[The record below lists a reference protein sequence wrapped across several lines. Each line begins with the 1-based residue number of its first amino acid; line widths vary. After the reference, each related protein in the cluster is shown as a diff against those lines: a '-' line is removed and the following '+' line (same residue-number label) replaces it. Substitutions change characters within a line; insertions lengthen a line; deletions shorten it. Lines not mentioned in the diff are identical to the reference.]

1 MSPGSAEGS
10 LPRKSLLAIG
20 LGVLVIAFL
29 IRLWGVGWGLPNDIR
44 NQSLHPDE
52 LVVWTYA
59 QQIQPARGDFTPG
72 FYNYGTLYLTLTRV
86 VTDVASA
93 YGAGPVGESESDMW
107 AAVGRY
113 HLWGRVLNCLF
124 GALTAWLVWKLLLLR
139 TNWVGALFG
148 ASAAAIAPAL
158 VVHSRFQTVDML
170 ATLLVVAS
178 FYWAFRLN
186 ADDPPKLA
194 LKAAAWSGVFAGLS
208 AGTKYSG
215 ILALVVL
222 FAVALSLKGPL
233 RFKAMLVGGATS
245 LLAFVMATPGSVLEH
260 RKFLEGVL
268 WEMQHVATGHGIV
281 FAQTAPGWI
290 YHLGNLAIGYGVL
303 LTVLGVLGL
312 AHALRRKEVA
322 LIGVLV
328 FALLTYV
335 LIARA
340 EVKFVRYTFPIIPAL
355 AVGLGWLMGRA
366 HAQQGG
372 KAKWLI
378 ATGMLAV
385 GGLGGGGL
393 ATALTWSSWMAG
405 EDPRDQAAR
414 YLMHPERGINS
425 VGLVKDPWFWSV
437 SVVPDANLLRAV
449 PFEVRHERMLAAE
462 SPSVKR
468 FVPANPGARIDF
480 DLRLLTELNPDA
492 VALTS
497 FEVNDVER
505 LMRATNL
512 SQEERNIAE
521 QARKFLDLLHE
532 HYEVKPTALFGMGGP
547 SVHDL
552 MYIRPEV
559 WIWTRKRDS
568 KTNLTGS
575 STPSESSEEPLRTP

>member
-1 MSPGSAEGS
+1 M
-10 LPRKSLLAIG
+10 AIG
-20 LGVLVIAFL
+20 LGVLLLAFL

-59 QQIQPARGDFTPG
+59 QQIQPAKFDFTPG
-72 FYNYGTLYLTLTRV
+72 FYNYGTLYLTVVRV
-86 VTDVASA
+86 VTDMASA
-93 YGAGPVGESESDMW
+93 YGAGPIGESEGDFW

-148 ASAAAIAPAL
+148 ASAAAVAPVL

-178 FYWAFRLN
+178 MYWAFRLSEH
-186 ADDPPKLA
+186 DPPKVI
-194 LKAAAWSGVFAGLS
+194 LKTAAWSGVFAGLS

-215 ILALVVL
+215 VLALVVL
-222 FAVALSLKGPL
+222 FVAAMVLKGPL
-233 RFKAMLVGGATS
+233 RYKTMLVGGVAS
-245 LLAFVMATPGSVLEH
+245 LVAFVLATPGAVLES

-268 WEMQHVATGHGIV
+268 WEMQHVATGHGLV
-281 FAQTAPGWI
+281 FAHTAPGWI

-303 LTVLGVLGL
+303 LTILGLFGL
-312 AHALRRKEVA
+312 AHAVRRKEIALVGVA
-322 LIGVLV
+322 I
-328 FALLTYV
+328 FALLTYA

-340 EVKFVRYTFPIIPAL
+340 EVKFIRYTFPLIPAFAL
-355 AVGLGWLMGRA
+355 GLGWLMGRA
-366 HAQQGG
+366 HAHPSG
-372 KAKWLI
+372 KAKWVV
-378 ATGMLAV
+378 AAGMLGV

-414 YLMHPERGINS
+414 YVMDPKNEIGS

-449 PFEVRHERMLAAE
+449 PFQMRHERMLAAQN
-462 SPSVKR
+462 PMVKR
-468 FVPANPGARIDF
+468 YVPADPNTRIDF
-480 DLRLLTELNPDA
+480 DLRLLTELKPDA

-505 LMRATNL
+505 LMRAENL
-512 SQEERNIAE
+512 SQEERNVAE
-521 QARKFLDLLHE
+521 QARKFLDLLHQ
-532 HYEVKPTALFGMGGP
+532 HYEVKPSGLFGIGGP

-568 KTNLTGS
+568 TTNSTGS
-575 STPSESSEEPLRTP
+575 STPSESNEARPSTP